1 MKPLKLFQ
9 LGGFNL
15 FRTLYGVR
23 RGLQMSLSKNHVSP
37 QLNLLSITWPIFI
50 ELLLQVIMGSTDTI
64 MLSQISDD
72 AVAAVGVA
80 NQLIFLCILIFTFVS
95 SGTAVVLSQYLGA
108 GLNKDAR
115 TVTAISITLNLVIGL
130 VISLLMVIFKT
141 ELLLLFHL
149 PEHIAQLG
157 EQYLTIV
164 GGTIFIQAVLIT
176 ISSIL
181 RANGYTRDAMMV
193 SILMNVIHLVGNAIF
208 IYGLLGFPEMGVIG
222 VSISTAISRA
232 IALVIIMKLMYN
244 RIPLTLKWKDYL
256 LIDSTQIRKI
266 MKIGIPA
273 AGEQICYNLSQLAIT
288 AIIAILGAD
297 SLTTRVY
304 SQNIMYFILVFG
316 MAVGQG
322 TQILI
327 GYKAGARDFDGAYR
341 QLLKSLRYSLLITV
355 GIAILVAFFREP
367 LLRFFTNDQEIIS
380 LGSQLLLLCLLL
392 EPGRTFNLVV
402 INSLRATGD
411 ANLSLIMAFISM
423 WGISVPLAYFLGI
436 HLGFGLPGIWIAFIV
451 DEWFRGITMYF
462 RWKSR
467 AWEKKVLVNDEITTT
482 A

>member
-1 MKPLKLFQ
+1 
-9 LGGFNL
+9 
-15 FRTLYGVR
+15 
-23 RGLQMSLSKNHVSP
+23 MSLAKNNVSP
-37 QLNLLSITWPIFI
+37 RISLFAITWPIFI
-50 ELLLQVIMGSTDTI
+50 ELFLQVIMGSTDTI
-64 MLSQISDD
+64 MLSHISDD

-80 NQLIFLCILIFTFVS
+80 NQLIFLCILIFTLVS

-108 GLNKDAR
+108 GLIKETK

-141 ELLLLFHL
+141 ELLMLFHL
-149 PEHIAQLG
+149 TENIAAFG
-157 EQYLTIV
+157 EQYLAIV
-164 GGTIFIQAVLIT
+164 GGTVFLQAVLIT
-176 ISSIL
+176 VSAIL

-193 SILMNVIHLVGNAIF
+193 SVIMNVIHLVGNAIF
-208 IYGLLGFPEMGVIG
+208 IFGLLGVPQMGVMG

-232 IALVIIMKLMYN
+232 IALVIIVKLLYD
-244 RIPLTLKWKDYL
+244 RIPINLKLRDYIM
-256 LIDSTQIRKI
+256 IDSIEMKKI

-273 AGEQICYNLSQLAIT
+273 AGEQICFNISQLAIT
-288 AIIAILGAD
+288 AIIAILGAA

-304 SQNIMYFILVFG
+304 TQNIMSFILVFG
-316 MAVGQG
+316 LAMGQG

-341 QLLKSLRYSLLITV
+341 QLLKSLRISLIITV
-355 GIAILVAFFREP
+355 AIALVVAIFREP
-367 LLRFFTNDQEIIS
+367 LLSLFTKDQEIVT
-380 LGSQLLLLCLLL
+380 LGSTLLFLCLIL

-411 ANLSLIMAFISM
+411 ANISLIMGFISM
-423 WGISVPLAYFLGI
+423 WGIAVPLAYFLGI
-436 HLGFGLPGIWIAFIV
+436 YLDFGLPGIWVAFIV

-467 AWEKKVLVNDEITTT
+467 AWEKKVLVQKEVTISV
-482 A
+482 